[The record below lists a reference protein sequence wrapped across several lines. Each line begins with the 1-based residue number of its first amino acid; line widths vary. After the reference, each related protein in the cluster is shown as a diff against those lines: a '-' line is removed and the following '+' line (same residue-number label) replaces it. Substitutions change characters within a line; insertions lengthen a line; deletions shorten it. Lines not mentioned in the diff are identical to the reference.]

1 MLSKSNFRKK
11 SILKRMSLKKDTIKK
26 KSLNITNKIIKSHIL
41 DDKKNIFIYIDFKN
55 EVKTKYLIEYLLMKN
70 KNIYVPITIKET
82 KELKVCKLEDVK
94 DLELSTYGIKEPKK
108 EKQTIV
114 DKNILDVIIVP
125 GVAFDKDYY
134 RMGYGG
140 GYYDKFFDSLK
151 NKPIKI
157 GISFKEQIHE
167 HIPKEDHDIKM
178 DYLFYD

>member
-1 MLSKSNFRKK
+1 MLSKSDFRKK
-11 SILKRMSLKKDTIKK
+11 SILKRMSLKKDIVKK

-70 KNIYVPITIKET
+70 KNIYVPITIKKT
-82 KELKVCKLEDVK
+82 RELKVCKLEDIK
-94 DLELSTYGIKEPKK
+94 DLEISTYGIKEPKK
-108 EKQTIV
+108 DKQIIV

-125 GVAFDKDYY
+125 GVAFDKEYY

-140 GYYDKFFDSLK
+140 GYYDKFLVSLE
-151 NKPIKI
+151 NTPLKI
-157 GISFKEQIHE
+157 GIAFKEQIHE
-167 HIPKEDHDIKM
+167 QIPKEEHDIKM